1 MDADH
6 LSKRLATVASYAP
19 QQARLA
25 DIGSDHAYLP
35 VWLAKQNRLAYG
47 VAGEVVAG
55 PLHNAE
61 TTIAE
66 ANLTTVIDARLGDGL
81 AVIKPEDALDTIV
94 IAGMGGTLI
103 SDILTRGWQK
113 LTGKELLILQPNVG
127 EEHLRGWLVEHQ
139 YEITAENILK
149 DDGHVYEIIVAKK
162 ATAPVKLSHADLM
175 FGPFLRVA
183 GGDAFIEKWQHEA
196 QRTQHVLDS
205 LQQAAVEPSQREAD
219 FTAKLAMIK
228 EALADAGTTIN

>member
-6 LSKRLATVASYAP
+6 LSKRLAAVASYAP
-19 QQARLA
+19 ENTRLA

-35 VWLAKQNRLAYG
+35 VWLAKQNRLVYG

-81 AVIKPEDALDTIV
+81 AVIGPDDDLDTIV

-127 EEHLRGWLVEHQ
+127 EEHLRRWLVDRQ
-139 YEITAENILK
+139 YEITTEGILK
-149 DDGHVYEIIVAKK
+149 DGGHVYEIIVAKK
-162 ATAPVKLSHADLM
+162 AAAFVELSPADLM
-175 FGPFLRVA
+175 FGPYLRVA
-183 GGDAFIEKWQHEA
+183 GGAAFIEKWQHEA

-205 LQQAAVEPSQREAD
+205 LGQAAVEPSQKEQE